1 MQTRDVIVD
10 ADMVSDDLQTPQ
22 TSHSRKRRRSKAS
35 TIEEKKNNLIDLA
48 HQALTNTDDDECAVA
63 EKRIGYQL
71 KGMAEQ
77 QRFIA
82 EKLISDIMYYGR
94 VGKLKDDAS
103 VLCGGFIPS
112 SHLTSNLYHPLNYLT
127 RMGHPSFPKSSVFVE
142 PHQSQMGR
150 HQSYIPQSP
159 HLPAESQESFQP
171 TATNSQTSATIN
183 SNNLL
188 KAKDPTCELET
199 YLTFTNK

>member
-1 MQTRDVIVD
+1 
-10 ADMVSDDLQTPQ
+10 
-22 TSHSRKRRRSKAS
+22 
-35 TIEEKKNNLIDLA
+35 
-48 HQALTNTDDDECAVA
+48 
-63 EKRIGYQL
+63 
-71 KGMAEQ
+71 MAEQ

-94 VGKLKDDAS
+94 VGKLKEDAS

-112 SHLTSNLYHPLNYLT
+112 SHLTSNLYHPPKYLT
-127 RMGHPSFPKSSVFVE
+127 RMGHPSFPTSSMFVQ

-150 HQSYIPQSP
+150 QQSYIPQSP
-159 HLPAESQESFQP
+159 HLPAESLESFQP